1 LQKESI
7 LTENKGKSGV
17 YRWTNKENGKSYV
30 GSAVDLGRRFSEYYS
45 KKFLV
50 KSLTFSHP
58 HKRGALLKNDYLK
71 FQLEILVYC
80 EAEDAVNLEQK
91 FIDLLKPEYN
101 LCKIAGSSLGPFQS
115 ESKESM
121 EIRASRARSA
131 REAAS
136 PTAIA
141 IEVTDLVS
149 GVTTIFASARRAG
162 EFLNASNSTIMN
174 KIKGKNNKPYKERF
188 IIKLHRG

>member
-1 LQKESI
+1 MNKMEYRISKLQNTVE
-7 LTENKGKSGV
+7 
-17 YRWTNKENGKSYV
+17 
-30 GSAVDLGRRFSEYYS
+30 
-45 KKFLV
+45 
-50 KSLTFSHP
+50 
-58 HKRGALLKNDYLK
+58 
-71 FQLEILVYC
+71 
-80 EAEDAVNLEQK
+80 
-91 FIDLLKPEYN
+91 
-101 LCKIAGSSLGPFQS
+101 KIIAFQS

>member
-1 LQKESI
+1 MNKMEYRISKLQNTVE
-7 LTENKGKSGV
+7 
-17 YRWTNKENGKSYV
+17 
-30 GSAVDLGRRFSEYYS
+30 
-45 KKFLV
+45 
-50 KSLTFSHP
+50 
-58 HKRGALLKNDYLK
+58 
-71 FQLEILVYC
+71 
-80 EAEDAVNLEQK
+80 
-91 FIDLLKPEYN
+91 
-101 LCKIAGSSLGPFQS
+101 KIIAFQS

-121 EIRASRARSA
+121 EIRASRAHLGRA

-174 KIKGKNNKPYKERF
+174 KIKGKNKPYKERF

>member
-1 LQKESI
+1 MNKMEYRISKLQNTAPPHRPGGGRKE
-7 LTENKGKSGV
+7 
-17 YRWTNKENGKSYV
+17 
-30 GSAVDLGRRFSEYYS
+30 
-45 KKFLV
+45 
-50 KSLTFSHP
+50 
-58 HKRGALLKNDYLK
+58 
-71 FQLEILVYC
+71 
-80 EAEDAVNLEQK
+80 
-91 FIDLLKPEYN
+91 
-101 LCKIAGSSLGPFQS
+101 KIIAFQS

-188 IIKLHRG
+188 FLTLSLVGIRDQLSVPPSRLLINKRRGGMHRARYAGATLLWCFFGRLILLRQWKSASLVP